1 MGQRARPTNGALLNL
16 MIALIQRVREASV
29 HVEGACVGKI
39 NVGILAFVAIE
50 KGDTERE
57 AEKLSERLLNYR
69 IFPDETDR
77 MNLSLK
83 EVQGGL
89 LLVSQFTLAADT
101 RKGLRPSFAP
111 AASPDEGYR
120 LFNVLCDESRRKHPH
135 VSTGQFGADMQVS
148 LINDGPVTFQLRVP
162 PVKA

>member
-1 MGQRARPTNGALLNL
+1 

-29 HVEGACVGKI
+29 RVEGVSVGEI
-39 NVGILAFVAIE
+39 HTGILAFIAVE
-50 KGDTERE
+50 KGDTEAE
-57 AEKLSERLLNYR
+57 AEKLADRLLNYR
-69 IFPDETDR
+69 IFPDATDR

-83 EVQGGL
+83 DVEGGL

-111 AASPDEGYR
+111 AATPSEGLR
-120 LFNVLCDESRRKHPH
+120 LFSFLCELAKRQYLH

-148 LINDGPVTFQLRVP
+148 LINDGPVTFQLRIP
-162 PVKA
+162 PPES